1 MIILIFL
8 VTLAV
13 LAHLLV
19 VLLRQ
24 LRRDRNYN
32 PNIVIQD
39 GKKVGNVPSGEP
51 SLVKNNGNTTLQ

>member
-1 MIILIFL
+1 MMIF
-8 VTLAV
+8 VFFATLAV
-13 LAHLLV
+13 FVHLLV
-19 VLLRQ
+19 LLIRM

-51 SLVKNNGNTTLQ
+51 SLVKNNGNTTLH

>member
-1 MIILIFL
+1 MIIFIFF
-8 VTLAV
+8 VTVAV
-13 LAHLLV
+13 FVHLLV
-19 VLLRQ
+19 LLLRM

-51 SLVKNNGNTTLQ
+51 SLVKNNGNTTLH

>member
-1 MIILIFL
+1 MIILIVF

-13 LAHLLV
+13 FAHLLV
-19 VLLRQ
+19 LLLRM

-51 SLVKNNGNTTLQ
+51 SLVKNNGNTTLH

>member
-1 MIILIFL
+1 MIIFIVF

-13 LAHLLV
+13 FVHLLV
-19 VLLRQ
+19 LLIRM

-51 SLVKNNGNTTLQ
+51 SLVKNNGNTTLH

>member
-1 MIILIFL
+1 MIIFIFF
-8 VTLAV
+8 VTVAV
-13 LAHLLV
+13 FVHLLV
-19 VLLRQ
+19 LLIRM

-51 SLVKNNGNTTLQ
+51 SLVKNNGNTTLH